1 FSMLIPVDPLD
12 VSANHSNSEDKIEL
26 VSDKDSEYIDIF
38 KEEKL
43 SNVLYSVPN
52 NSEVL
57 LLDTKN
63 KSSLVRYTYI
73 NEEEKEVEVE
83 GFVSSENISNPK
95 SQQSE
100 DNGDSDENNEEK
112 ESKKDLKTE
121 IGRASCRK
129 RVKTKKVS

>member
-1 FSMLIPVDPLD
+1 MAFCGGKNMNKKFLNLLMILLIFSMVIPVDPLD
-12 VSANHSNSEDKIEL
+12 VSANHSNSENKIEL

-83 GFVSSENISNPK
+83 G
-95 SQQSE
+95 
-100 DNGDSDENNEEK
+100 
-112 ESKKDLKTE
+112 
-121 IGRASCRK
+121 
-129 RVKTKKVS
+129 